1 MGRRRLGRQRIL
13 DPGTDLRIY
22 ARNWHAYTRVST
34 EPGIRDSSPLCVI
47 LALVVLSIEETVRLL
62 RLTTDYMRAWAST

>member
-1 MGRRRLGRQRIL
+1 MRAI
-13 DPGTDLRIY
+13 GTHTQGSVRK
-22 ARNWHAYTRVST
+22 R